1 MRQFDA
7 VEDPSMT
14 DMEITAVVRAC
25 KVALK
30 SLFETSK
37 DGRASINDAEF
48 EALIAGLLRVALR
61 NGLTQPS

>member
-1 MRQFDA
+1 
-7 VEDPSMT
+7 MT

-30 SLFETSK
+30 SLFETSR